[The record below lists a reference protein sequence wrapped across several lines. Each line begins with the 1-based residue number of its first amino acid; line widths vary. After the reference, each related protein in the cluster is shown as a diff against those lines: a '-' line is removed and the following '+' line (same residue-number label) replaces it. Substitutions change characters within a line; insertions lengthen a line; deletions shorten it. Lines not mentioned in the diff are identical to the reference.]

1 MKPVTIFHAGGS
13 LAPEEISEAVAGRG
27 LDVRRRR
34 WRTRDGDW
42 VITDRF
48 VPDMVRPELVI
59 CESESDREWIESTRP
74 DLVGDVWVWAT
85 TPVDLLVDRYRPATR
100 YRPERIAIVGYN
112 LKFVRPI
119 STHLGRLPDVDVR
132 IAEWPKFAVEGPD
145 TDSVMDWASLIFCEW
160 AGPNAAKASR
170 RRRPDQRL
178 VVRLHRFEL
187 ERDEWRAI
195 DIERVD
201 KVVAVGEP
209 YRRRILEVTGWPE
222 ERVVVIPNLVDRAQ
236 LDRPK
241 LPGAQRTIGLLG
253 ATPWRKRP
261 DRALDVLEYLLELDA
276 AWRLLIKGP
285 RPDAERWMRLDDFQT
300 ARYADLE
307 KRTKSMAD
315 HVTWEDASPGVAS
328 WFRRVGHV
336 LSPSEDESFHLAP
349 AEGMTSGT
357 IPAIWPWFGAD
368 EIYDARWIVEN
379 AEQAAAAISRRGPDD
394 SQAAREETTKWDR
407 ASILEEWERLLLT
420 PP

>member
-1 MKPVTIFHAGGS
+1 
-13 LAPEEISEAVAGRG
+13 
-27 LDVRRRR
+27 
-34 WRTRDGDW
+34 
-42 VITDRF
+42 
-48 VPDMVRPELVI
+48 
-59 CESESDREWIESTRP
+59 
-74 DLVGDVWVWAT
+74 
-85 TPVDLLVDRYRPATR
+85 
-100 YRPERIAIVGYN
+100 
-112 LKFVRPI
+112 
-119 STHLGRLPDVDVR
+119 
-132 IAEWPKFAVEGPD
+132 
-145 TDSVMDWASLIFCEW
+145 
-160 AGPNAAKASR
+160 
-170 RRRPDQRL
+170 
-178 VVRLHRFEL
+178 
-187 ERDEWRAI
+187 
-195 DIERVD
+195 
-201 KVVAVGEP
+201 
-209 YRRRILEVTGWPE
+209 
-222 ERVVVIPNLVDRAQ
+222 
-236 LDRPK
+236 
-241 LPGAQRTIGLLG
+241 
-253 ATPWRKRP
+253 
-261 DRALDVLEYLLELDA
+261 DVLEYLLELDA